1 MPIGADIVAAV
12 SRRLAAHAGLDLP
25 TWLVEARVTSRIAAL
40 EVSPPSYVALISSP
54 RGASELDRLIEAVR
68 VGESRLF
75 RHGGQIAA
83 LVDEVVPALRAGG
96 KRAVK
101 VWSAGCS
108 TGEEPYTLAAVLG
121 RALPGIQVSILATD
135 VSADALAVARD
146 GRYPMSAYGDIPDE
160 WRDAFIVDGDAV
172 CVRPE
177 VAELVTFERA
187 NLLDA
192 TARRGFDI
200 VWCRNVLIYFT
211 DSARQQVIDRLVA
224 ATVIGGYVFAGYSE
238 SLREVAQLEAVRG
251 REAVYYMR
259 SDRAPARA
267 SSCELAVDPKAA
279 RESEVSSEP
288 TPRPTPIPR
297 AASQHD
303 EVLALGPRP
312 TARDVASA
320 LSARLAIVGLR
331 RLVIDLDPAELLDD
345 DIAPTLSR
353 ARAAARAA
361 GVELVLKAT
370 RAGTRRWLA
379 RNALDLSEDSP

>member
-1 MPIGADIVAAV
+1 MPIGADIVAAI
-12 SRRLAAHAGLDLP
+12 SKRLAAHAGLELP
-25 TWLVEARVTSRIAAL
+25 AWLVEARVTSRIAAL
-40 EVSPPSYVALISSP
+40 AVSPPSYVALISSP
-54 RGASELDRLIEAVR
+54 RGVNELDRLIEAVR
-68 VGESRLF
+68 TGESRLF
-75 RHGGQIAA
+75 RHAGQIAA
-83 LVDEVVPALRAGG
+83 LVDDVVPALRARG

-121 RALPGIQVSILATD
+121 RALPGTEVSILATD
-135 VSADALAVARD
+135 VSADALAVARG
-146 GRYPMSAYGDIPDE
+146 GRYPMSAYADIPDE
-160 WRDAFIVDGDAV
+160 WRDAFVVDDDAV

-187 NLLDA
+187 NLLDG
-192 TARRGFDI
+192 TAHRGFDI

-251 REAVYYMR
+251 GEAVYYVR
-259 SDRAPARA
+259 SERVPARA
-267 SSCELAVDPKAA
+267 SSRELPLDSRTA
-279 RESEVSSEP
+279 RDLEIPSEL
-288 TPRPTPIPR
+288 TPRPALT
-297 AASQHD
+297 ASAPPHD
-303 EVLALGPRP
+303 ELLVLDLRP

-320 LSARLAIVGLR
+320 VSTRLAIVGLR

-345 DIAPTLSR
+345 DIAPTLAR

-370 RAGTRRWLA
+370 RAGTRRWLV
-379 RNALDLSEDSP
+379 RNALDVPEDNR